1 MNDMWRALIQY
12 STTNVLKYESII
24 DSNINDLLPW
34 FKKLGT
40 LDISVWTHYFTMDA
54 S

>member
-1 MNDMWRALIQY
+1 MQY
-12 STTNVLKYESII
+12 SMTTILKYEPII
-24 DSNINDLLPW
+24 DGNINDLLAL

-40 LDISVWTHYFTMDA
+40 VDISEWIHYFTLDA

>member
-1 MNDMWRALIQY
+1 M
-12 STTNVLKYESII
+12 TTILNYEPII
-24 DSNINDLLPW
+24 DRNINDLLAW

-40 LDISVWTHYFTMDA
+40 LDISVWIHYFTMDA